1 VEALGINAGFLIA
14 QIVNFG
20 IIFFVLARF
29 VWPRVLNMLD
39 ERQARIA
46 KSLDDARAAEEARA
60 NAERERDRLLSEAR
74 AEGQLLIDEAR
85 QRGDEQRKQMIR
97 EAEREA
103 EERRAQARIQSEE
116 ERNRMLGDAR
126 DQIVRLAMAA
136 AERLIGTSLDE
147 TSQRATI
154 EKFFTEV
161 PAEAKNLGARVE
173 VISAVPLTDA
183 EQAELKRLTGADEV
197 EYHVDPDILGG
208 LILRSGDKVV
218 DGSVRGDLAA
228 LSHRLR

>member
-1 VEALGINAGFLIA
+1 MDALGINLGFLIA

-20 IIFFVLARF
+20 LIFFVLAKW

-60 NAERERDRLLSEAR
+60 NAERERDRLLAEAR
-74 AEGQLLIDEAR
+74 AEGQRLLDEAR

-103 EERRAQARIQSEE
+103 EERRAQARIQAEE
-116 ERNRMLGDAR
+116 ERNRILGDAR

-136 AERLIGTSLDE
+136 AERLIATSLDE
-147 TSQRATI
+147 QSQRATV
-154 EKFFTEV
+154 EKFFAEV

-173 VISAVPLTDA
+173 VTSAVPLTDA
-183 EQAELKRLTGADEV
+183 EQAEIKRLTNASEV
-197 EYHVDPDILGG
+197 VYRVEPDILGG

-228 LSHRLR
+228 LSQRLR

>member
-1 VEALGINAGFLIA
+1 MDALGINAGFFIA

-20 IIFFVLARF
+20 IIFFLLARF

-39 ERQARIA
+39 ERASRIA
-46 KSLDDARAAEEARA
+46 QSLEDARAADEARA
-60 NAERERDRLLSEAR
+60 NAERERDRVLADAR
-74 AEGQLLIDEAR
+74 AEGQRLIDEAR

-97 EAEREA
+97 EAEHDA

-116 ERNRMLGDAR
+116 ERNRMLGESR

>member
-1 VEALGINAGFLIA
+1 MDALGINAGFFIA

-20 IIFFVLARF
+20 IIFFLLAKF

-39 ERQARIA
+39 ERAARIA
-46 KSLDDARAAEEARA
+46 QSLEDARAAEEARA
-60 NAERERDRLLSEAR
+60 NAERERDRMLSEAR
-74 AEGQLLIDEAR
+74 TEGQHLIDEAR

-97 EAEREA
+97 EAEHDA

-116 ERNRMLGDAR
+116 ERNRMLGESR

-147 TSQRATI
+147 SRQRETV

-161 PAEAKNLGARVE
+161 PADAHNLGRSVE
-173 VISAVPLTDA
+173 VTSAIPLTDA
-183 EQAELKRLTGADEV
+183 ERARVKSLTGAEDV
-197 EYHVDPDILGG
+197 TYHVNPEILGG

-218 DGSVRGDLAA
+218 DGSIRGDLTS
-228 LSHRLR
+228 LGQRLR

>member
-1 VEALGINAGFLIA
+1 MDALGINAGFFIA
-14 QIVNFG
+14 QLINFG
-20 IIFFVLARF
+20 IIFFVLAKW

-60 NAERERDRLLSEAR
+60 NAEQERNRVLAEAR
-74 AEGQLLIDEAR
+74 AEGQRLIDEAR

-103 EERRAQARIQSEE
+103 EERRAQGRIQAEE
-116 ERNRMLGDAR
+116 ERNRMLGEAR

-147 TSQRATI
+147 ASQRATVQ
-154 EKFFTEV
+154 KFFAEV
-161 PAEAKNLGARVE
+161 PAEAKNLGARIE
-173 VISAVPLTDA
+173 VTSAVPLTDA
-183 EQAELKRLTGADEV
+183 EQAEVKRVTGADDV
-197 EYHVDPDILGG
+197 VYRVQPDILGG

-228 LSHRLR
+228 LSQRLR